1 MIYNLHIP
9 KNYLKWGLGPKGKGR
24 VQTLCGKST
33 LPRVTGIPT
42 VTTDQLAGDYGNGD
56 YGWCLVCCL
65 AFLQDWRAFIELS
78 IVSPQ
83 NPHLMNLFNG
93 SASVAATQL
102 AMAK

>member
-42 VTTDQLAGDYGNGD
+42 VTTDQLAGDFGSGD
-56 YGWCLVCCL
+56 YGWCLACC
-65 AFLQDWRAFIELS
+65 AEIIKDWREFIEMS
-78 IVSPQ
+78 TEHPQ
-83 NPHLMNLFNG
+83 NPHLMSLYSGAVF
-93 SASVAATQL
+93 VAVNQL
-102 AMAK
+102 SLAK